1 MVFLPNVEMEE
12 GEIRSSSRGCRVCSN
27 RDVTASPNVITDP
40 ESGEIICSNCGM
52 VISQNIEDNT
62 RPEWRSFGNEGGER
76 NNIRSRTGMPTSLAR
91 HDRGLATIIGRTDR
105 DASGNKIDAS
115 VRSKME
121 RLKVWDFRSHAHD
134 STNKNLIRA
143 FNELDKLKDKLGLS
157 DAVIE
162 RTAYIYRK
170 ARHRGLVRGRTI
182 DGILAA
188 AVYIACRDLGIPKTL
203 KEVAVA
209 SSMRLKTLSK
219 SYRVLVTELGIS
231 SLPVIDPMK
240 CIVKVA
246 NKADLNENTK
256 RQAMNVMSNLTER
269 EISAGKHPMAVA
281 ATVLYVS
288 CLNTGEKKTQSDI
301 ASAAG
306 ITEVTLRNRYK
317 DLKNKLP
324 QLNN

>member
-1 MVFLPNVEMEE
+1 MEE
-12 GEIRSSSRGCRVCSN
+12 IARVSSSLKCSICSN
-27 RDVTASPNVITDP
+27 KGVKSAIVITDP

-62 RPEWRSFGNEGGER
+62 RPEWRSFGSEEGGR
-76 NNIRSRTGMPTSLAR
+76 NNRSRTGMPTSLAR
-91 HDRGLATIIGRTDR
+91 HDRGLTTIIGRTDR

-115 VRSKME
+115 IRSKME

-134 STNKNLIRA
+134 STNRNLIQA
-143 FNELDKLKDKLGLS
+143 FNELDKLKDKLGLP

-170 ARHRGLVRGRTI
+170 ARKRGLVRGRTI
-182 DGILAA
+182 DSILTAA
-188 AVYIACRDLGIPKTL
+188 IYIACRDLGVPKTL
-203 KEVAVA
+203 KEVAA
-209 SSMRLKTLSK
+209 ANSIRFKTLSR
-219 SYRVLVTELGIS
+219 SYRILVTELDIS
-231 SLPVIDPMK
+231 TPPVTDPMK

-246 NKADLNENTK
+246 NNADLNENTK
-256 RQAMNVMSNLTER
+256 RRAMDIMNKITKR

-288 CLNTGEKKTQSDI
+288 CLNSGVNIRQADI
-301 ASAAG
+301 ADAAG

-317 DLKNKLP
+317 DLKNRIP

>member
-1 MVFLPNVEMEE
+1 MEE
-12 GEIRSSSRGCRVCSN
+12 IARVSSSLRCSVCGNKS
-27 RDVTASPNVITDP
+27 VKSAIVITDH

-62 RPEWRSFGNEGGER
+62 RPEWRSFGNEEGGG
-76 NNIRSRTGMPTSLAR
+76 NNRSRTGMPTTLAR
-91 HDRGLATIIGRTDR
+91 HDKGLTTIIGRTDR

-115 VRSKME
+115 IRSKME
-121 RLKVWDFRSHAHD
+121 RLKVWDFRSHSHD
-134 STNKNLIRA
+134 STNKNLMQA
-143 FNELDKLKDKLGLS
+143 FNELDKLKDKLGLP

-170 ARHRGLVRGRTI
+170 ARKRGLVRGRSI
-182 DGILAA
+182 DGILTAA
-188 AVYIACRDLGIPKTL
+188 IYIACRDLGVPKTL
-203 KEVAVA
+203 KEVAA
-209 SSMRLKTLSK
+209 AISIRFKTLSR
-219 SYRVLVTELGIS
+219 SYRILVTELDIS
-231 SLPVIDPMK
+231 TPPVIDPMK

-246 NKADLNENTK
+246 NNADLNENTK
-256 RQAMNVMSNLTER
+256 RRAMDVMNNLSKR

-288 CLNTGEKKTQSDI
+288 CLKTGVNIRQADI
-301 ASAAG
+301 ADAAG

-317 DLKNKLP
+317 DLKNRIP

>member
-1 MVFLPNVEMEE
+1 MEE
-12 GEIRSSSRGCRVCSN
+12 IARVSSSLRCSVCGNKS
-27 RDVTASPNVITDP
+27 VKSAIVITDH

-62 RPEWRSFGNEGGER
+62 RPEWRSFGNEEGGG
-76 NNIRSRTGMPTSLAR
+76 NNRSRTGMPTTLAR
-91 HDRGLATIIGRTDR
+91 HDRGLTTIIGRTDR

-115 VRSKME
+115 IRSKME
-121 RLKVWDFRSHAHD
+121 RLKVWDFRSHSHD
-134 STNKNLIRA
+134 STNKNLMQA
-143 FNELDKLKDKLGLS
+143 FNELDKLKDKLGLP

-170 ARHRGLVRGRTI
+170 ARKRGLVRGRSI
-182 DGILAA
+182 DGILTAA
-188 AVYIACRDLGIPKTL
+188 IYIACRDLGVPKTL
-203 KEVAVA
+203 KEVAA
-209 SSMRLKTLSK
+209 AISIRFKILSR
-219 SYRVLVTELGIS
+219 SYRILVTELDIS
-231 SLPVIDPMK
+231 TPPVIDPMK

-246 NKADLNENTK
+246 NNADLNENTK
-256 RQAMNVMSNLTER
+256 RRAMDVMNNLSKR

-288 CLNTGEKKTQSDI
+288 CLKTGVNIRQADI
-301 ASAAG
+301 ADAAG

-317 DLKNKLP
+317 DLKNRIP

>member
-1 MVFLPNVEMEE
+1 MEE
-12 GEIRSSSRGCRVCSN
+12 VSAVSSPLRCSICSKKG
-27 RDVTASPNVITDP
+27 VKSAIVITDP

-62 RPEWRSFGNEGGER
+62 RPEWRSFGSDEGGG
-76 NNIRSRTGMPTSLAR
+76 NNRSRTGMPTSLAR
-91 HDRGLATIIGRTDR
+91 HDRGLTTIIGRTDR

-115 VRSKME
+115 IRSKME

-134 STNKNLIRA
+134 STNKNLMQA
-143 FNELDKLKDKLGLS
+143 FNELDKLKDKLALP

-170 ARHRGLVRGRTI
+170 ARQRGLVRGRTI
-182 DGILAA
+182 DGILSAA
-188 AVYIACRDLGIPKTL
+188 IYIACRDLGVPKTL
-203 KEVAVA
+203 KEVAAA
-209 SSMRLKTLSK
+209 SSIRFKILSR
-219 SYRVLVTELGIS
+219 SYRILVTELDIS
-231 SLPVIDPMK
+231 TPPVIDPMK

-246 NKADLNENTK
+246 NNADLNENTK
-256 RQAMNVMSNLTER
+256 RRAMDVMNNITKR

-288 CLNTGEKKTQSDI
+288 CLNSGVNIRQAAI
-301 ASAAG
+301 ADAAG

>member
-1 MVFLPNVEMEE
+1 MEE
-12 GEIRSSSRGCRVCSN
+12 IARVSSSLRCSVCGNKS
-27 RDVTASPNVITDP
+27 VKSAIVITDH

-62 RPEWRSFGNEGGER
+62 RPEWRSFGNEEGGG
-76 NNIRSRTGMPTSLAR
+76 NNRSRTGMPTTLAR
-91 HDRGLATIIGRTDR
+91 HDRGLTTIIGRTDR

-115 VRSKME
+115 IRSKME
-121 RLKVWDFRSHAHD
+121 RLKVWDFRSHSHD
-134 STNKNLIRA
+134 STNKNLMQA
-143 FNELDKLKDKLGLS
+143 FNELDKLKDKLGLP

-170 ARHRGLVRGRTI
+170 ARKRGLVRGRSI
-182 DGILAA
+182 DGILTAA
-188 AVYIACRDLGIPKTL
+188 IYIACRDLGVPKTL
-203 KEVAVA
+203 KEVAA
-209 SSMRLKTLSK
+209 AISIRFKTLSR
-219 SYRVLVTELGIS
+219 SYRILVTELDIS
-231 SLPVIDPMK
+231 TPPVIDPMK

-246 NKADLNENTK
+246 NNADLNENTK
-256 RQAMNVMSNLTER
+256 RRAMDVMNNLSKR

-288 CLNTGEKKTQSDI
+288 CLKTGVNIRQADI
-301 ASAAG
+301 ADAAG

-317 DLKNKLP
+317 DLKNRIP

>member
-1 MVFLPNVEMEE
+1 MEE
-12 GEIRSSSRGCRVCSN
+12 VSAVSSPLRCSICSKKG
-27 RDVTASPNVITDP
+27 VKSAIVITDP

-62 RPEWRSFGNEGGER
+62 RPEWRSFGSDEGGG
-76 NNIRSRTGMPTSLAR
+76 NNRSRTGMPTSLAR
-91 HDRGLATIIGRTDR
+91 HDRGLTTIIGRTDR

-115 VRSKME
+115 IRSKME
-121 RLKVWDFRSHAHD
+121 RLKVWDFRSHSHD
-134 STNKNLIRA
+134 STNRNLIQA
-143 FNELDKLKDKLGLS
+143 FNELDKLKDKLGLP

-170 ARHRGLVRGRTI
+170 ARQRGLVRGRTT
-182 DGILAA
+182 DGILTAA
-188 AVYIACRDLGIPKTL
+188 IYIACRDLGVPKTL
-203 KEVAVA
+203 KEVAA
-209 SSMRLKTLSK
+209 ANSIRFKTLSR
-219 SYRVLVTELGIS
+219 SYRILVTELDIS
-231 SLPVIDPMK
+231 TPPVIDPMK

-246 NKADLNENTK
+246 NNADLNENTK
-256 RQAMNVMSNLTER
+256 RRAMDVMNNITKR

-288 CLNTGEKKTQSDI
+288 CLNSGVNIRQAAI
-301 ASAAG
+301 ADAAG